1 MKDVRRLVI
10 IAFLSG
16 IAVVIYA
23 VESFIPT
30 PSPWLR
36 LGFSHIITLF
46 TLLFFGTPTA
56 FMVFCI
62 RTFVGSL
69 IIGKLFS
76 PTFILGFC
84 GGSAALAVMAV
95 MLDLFRGKWFS
106 VVGISV
112 AGAWV
117 NNVVQV
123 VLAYLVFIR
132 HPDIFMILPVFGLFA
147 LGTGIVNGIAVY
159 YLQRYAVT
167 ALRLKP
173 RFATP
178 GDTDSPD
185 DGRIQDAR

>member
-16 IAVVIYA
+16 VAVVIYA
-23 VESFIPT
+23 VETFIPT

-46 TLLFFGTPTA
+46 ALLFFGTSTA
-56 FMVFCI
+56 FMIFCI
-62 RTFVGSL
+62 RTLVGSL
-69 IIGKLFS
+69 IIGKLLS
-76 PTFILGFC
+76 PTFILGFF
-84 GGSAALAVMAV
+84 GGASALMVMAL
-95 MLDLFRGKWFS
+95 MLDLFKGRWFS

-123 VLAYLVFIR
+123 LIAFLVFIR
-132 HPDIFMILPVFGLFA
+132 HSDIFLILPAFGLFA

-159 YLQRYAVT
+159 YLERYAVV
-167 ALRLKP
+167 ALGLK
-173 RFATP
+173 R
-178 GDTDSPD
+178 
-185 DGRIQDAR
+185 RITFLNGPNEHGV

>member
-1 MKDVRRLVI
+1 MKDVKRLVL

-16 IAVVIYA
+16 VAVVIYA

-46 TLLFFGTPTA
+46 ALLFFGTSTA
-56 FMVFCI
+56 FMIFCI

-76 PTFILGFC
+76 PTFILGFF
-84 GGSAALAVMAV
+84 GGSAALLVMAL
-95 MLDLFRGKWFS
+95 MLDLFKGRWFS

-112 AGAWV
+112 AGSWI

-132 HPDIFMILPVFGLFA
+132 HPDIFLILPAFGLFA

-159 YLQRYAVT
+159 YLERYAVG
-167 ALRLKP
+167 ALGLK
-173 RFATP
+173 RRP
-178 GDTDSPD
+178 GFSS
-185 DGRIQDAR
+185 GSNEQGVQGAG

>member
-16 IAVVIYA
+16 VAVVLYA
-23 VESFIPT
+23 VETFIPT

-46 TLLFFGTPTA
+46 ALLFFGTSTA
-56 FMVFCI
+56 FMIFCI
-62 RTFVGSL
+62 RTLVGSL

-76 PTFILGFC
+76 PTFILGFV
-84 GGSAALAVMAV
+84 GGAAALMAMAV
-95 MLDLFRGKWFS
+95 MVDLFRGRWFS

-112 AGAWV
+112 AGAWI

-123 VLAYLVFIR
+123 VVAFLVFVR
-132 HPDIFMILPVFGLFA
+132 HSDIFLILPAFGLFA

-159 YLQRYAVT
+159 YLERYASV
-167 ALRLKP
+167 ALGLER
-173 RFATP
+173 
-178 GDTDSPD
+178 
-185 DGRIQDAR
+185 RIVFGNSRNGKSSQGTG

>member
-10 IAFLSG
+10 VAFLSG
-16 IAVVIYA
+16 VAVVIYA

-46 TLLFFGTPTA
+46 ALLFFGPSTA
-56 FMVFCI
+56 FMIFCI

-76 PTFILGFC
+76 PTFILGFV
-84 GGSAALAVMAV
+84 GGASALIVMALMV
-95 MLDLFRGKWFS
+95 ELLKGRWFS

-123 VLAYLVFIR
+123 VLAFAIFVR
-132 HPDIFMILPVFGLFA
+132 HPDIFLILPAFGLFA
-147 LGTGIVNGIAVY
+147 LGTGVVNGIAVY
-159 YLQRYAVT
+159 YLERYAVT
-167 ALRLKP
+167 ALRLK
-173 RFATP
+173 RRVAFLSGP
-178 GDTDSPD
+178 G
-185 DGRIQDAR
+185 

>member
-10 IAFLSG
+10 IALLSG
-16 IAVVIYA
+16 LAVVIYA

-46 TLLFFGTPTA
+46 ALLFFGTSTA

-76 PTFILGFC
+76 PTFILGFV
-84 GGSAALAVMAV
+84 GGAAALAVMAV
-95 MLDLFRGKWFS
+95 MLDLFRGRWFS

-112 AGAWV
+112 AGAWI
-117 NNVVQV
+117 NNIVQV

-132 HPDIFMILPVFGLFA
+132 HPDIFLILPAFGLFA

-159 YLQRYAVT
+159 YLQRYAVA
-167 ALRLKP
+167 ALGLKP
-173 RFATP
+173 RFAVWN
-178 GDTDSPD
+178 DLNSPD
-185 DGRIQDAR
+185 EGRPQGAR

>member
-1 MKDVRRLVI
+1 MKDVKRLVI

-16 IAVVIYA
+16 VAVVIYA
-23 VESFIPT
+23 VETFIPT

-46 TLLFFGTPTA
+46 ALLFFGTSTA
-56 FMVFCI
+56 FMIFCI

-76 PTFILGFC
+76 PTFILGFV
-84 GGSAALAVMAV
+84 GGAAALAVMAL
-95 MLDLFRGKWFS
+95 MLEVLKGRWFS

-112 AGAWV
+112 AGSWI

-123 VLAYLVFIR
+123 VIAYLVFIR
-132 HPDIFMILPVFGLFA
+132 HPDIFLILPAFGLFA

-159 YLQRYAVT
+159 YLERYASV
-167 ALRLKP
+167 ALGLK
-173 RFATP
+173 R
-178 GDTDSPD
+178 
-185 DGRIQDAR
+185 RIVFPNAENQENTQRAG

>member
-1 MKDVRRLVI
+1 MKDVKRLVI

-16 IAVVIYA
+16 VAVVIYA

-46 TLLFFGTPTA
+46 TLLFFGTSTA

-62 RTFVGSL
+62 RTLVGSL

-76 PTFILGFC
+76 PTFILGFF
-84 GGSAALAVMAV
+84 GGGCALMVMAL
-95 MLDLFRGKWFS
+95 MLGLFKGRWFS

-112 AGAWV
+112 AGSWI

-132 HPDIFMILPVFGLFA
+132 HPDIFLILPAFGLFA

-159 YLQRYAVT
+159 YLERYAVA
-167 ALRLKP
+167 ALGLTRMP
-173 RFATP
+173 AFSRPP
-178 GDTDSPD
+178 GEEDPQ
-185 DGRIQDAR
+185 GVQGER